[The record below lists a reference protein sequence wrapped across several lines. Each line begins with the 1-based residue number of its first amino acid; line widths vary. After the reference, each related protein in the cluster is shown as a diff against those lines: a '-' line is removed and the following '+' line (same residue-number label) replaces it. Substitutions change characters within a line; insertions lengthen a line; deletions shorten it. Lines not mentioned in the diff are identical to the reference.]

1 MSQTGRGNE
10 DEPGKVGRTMI
21 AGTENV
27 EVPGTEESR
36 VCLEWRAR
44 GEVGKSGAD
53 CRESCDREKEFQ
65 LITSHWEAIKGC

>member
-1 MSQTGRGNE
+1 MSQTGRGSE
-10 DEPGKVGRTMI
+10 DEPGKVGRTVI

-44 GEVGKSGAD
+44 GEAGKSGAD